1 MHNRQTQITI
11 LHMKDKGSLL
21 QDQNLPFHTFTHI
34 HTFTFTRSY
43 LKFAVRRGA
52 LRTDGIFGFIVKT

>member
-1 MHNRQTQITI
+1 
-11 LHMKDKGSLL
+11 MKDKGSLL

-52 LRTDGIFGFIVKT
+52 LRTDGMLRFIVKT